1 MRNSIDRPEFV
12 QLEMMK
18 TFQHARILMAL
29 AGMATAFP
37 ALAQYRHPAYLHAR
51 SDLRRATLL
60 MRIPDE
66 PNVNRDMA
74 VAADYVERAI
84 HEVDAAAR
92 WDRKDIDDHPPIDVR
107 MGRGG
112 RFREILRLL
121 DSARH
126 DIEHEEDNPIAREW
140 RTRAFR
146 NIDAAMDVVRK
157 GGYDKFRDEMNGAPP
172 PPPPMPSGVHPAYLH
187 AISDLRYARALLY
200 REDWRPVMRD
210 QRAAVDEI
218 DHAIGEAKRAAIDDG
233 KNPDDHPP
241 IDRGFGWE
249 GRFRKAMELLNSAER
264 DLAEGESNGAAA
276 GWRNAA
282 LANVRNA
289 KGFVNKAMRDSW
301 WR

>member
-1 MRNSIDRPEFV
+1 
-12 QLEMMK
+12 MMK
-18 TFQHARILMAL
+18 TLI
-29 AGMATAFP
+29 AFVIGIVVP
-37 ALAQYRHPAYLHAR
+37 VSSFAQFRHPAYLRAR

-92 WDRKDIDDHPPIDVR
+92 WDRKDIDEHPPIDTHL
-107 MGRGG
+107 GRGS
-112 RFREILRLL
+112 RFREVLRLL

-126 DIEHEEDNPIAREW
+126 DIEREEDNPIAREW

-157 GGYDKFRDEMNGAPP
+157 GGYDKFRDEVTTAAPVPSPLPP
-172 PPPPMPSGVHPAYLH
+172 PIAVHPAYLR
-187 AISDLRYARALLY
+187 AISDLRFARALLF
-200 REDWRPVMRD
+200 RPDWGPVMRD

-218 DHAIGEAKRAAIDDG
+218 DHAIAEAKRAAIDDG

-241 IDRGFGWE
+241 IDRGLGWE
-249 GRFRKAMELLNSAER
+249 GRFRKAVELLDSAER
-264 DLAEGESNGAAA
+264 DLSSAESNGAAA
-276 GWRNAA
+276 AWRNAA
-282 LANVRNA
+282 LGNVRNA
-289 KGFVNKAMRDSW
+289 KAFVEKAMRDSW